1 MKVPLGAAEIRELIP
16 HRYPFL
22 LVDRIVELEPGVRA
36 VGIKNV
42 TQNEPF
48 FQGHFPDYPVMPG
61 VLIIEAMAQVGAVGV
76 MAGGEH
82 KEKLALFAGIDGVE
96 VPPAGG
102 ARRRSDH
109 GGGDRSPQGSGRA
122 GHGPGRGRRRAGLRG
137 PAHVRLRREGRG
149 RVIEAGRVA
158 VVTGGTRGIGRTIAM
173 RLAAEGANVAV
184 SYRSN
189 DEAAEETAA
198 SVRAEGVK
206 CAVFKGDVAS
216 PGDVQALFKGVSD
229 EFGRVDILVNNAG
242 ITRDNLMM
250 RMKED
255 EFDEVLRTNL
265 GGTYLCTRA
274 ALRPM
279 IRARWGRI
287 VNVSSVVGLVG
298 NAGQANYA
306 ASKAGIIGFTKSV
319 AREVAQRGI
328 TANTVAPG
336 YVETELT
343 GSLPEEV
350 KDQIRN
356 QVPMGRFGEAVEV
369 AEVVAFLAGEGA
381 GYVTGQTIAVD
392 GGMTMQ

>member
-1 MKVPLGAAEIRELIP
+1 
-16 HRYPFL
+16 
-22 LVDRIVELEPGVRA
+22 
-36 VGIKNV
+36 
-42 TQNEPF
+42 
-48 FQGHFPDYPVMPG
+48 
-61 VLIIEAMAQVGAVGV
+61 
-76 MAGGEH
+76 
-82 KEKLALFAGIDGVE
+82 
-96 VPPAGG
+96 
-102 ARRRSDH
+102 
-109 GGGDRSPQGSGRA
+109 
-122 GHGPGRGRRRAGLRG
+122 
-137 PAHVRLRREGRG
+137 
-149 RVIEAGRVA
+149 VIEAGRGA

-216 PGDVQALFKGVSD
+216 PADVQALFKGVSD
-229 EFGRVDILVNNAG
+229 VFGRVDILVNNAG

>member
-1 MKVPLGAAEIRELIP
+1 M
-16 HRYPFL
+16 
-22 LVDRIVELEPGVRA
+22 
-36 VGIKNV
+36 
-42 TQNEPF
+42 
-48 FQGHFPDYPVMPG
+48 
-61 VLIIEAMAQVGAVGV
+61 IE
-76 MAGGEH
+76 
-82 KEKLALFAGIDGVE
+82 
-96 VPPAGG
+96 
-102 ARRRSDH
+102 
-109 GGGDRSPQGSGRA
+109 
-122 GHGPGRGRRRAGLRG
+122 
-137 PAHVRLRREGRG
+137 RG
-149 RVIEAGRVA
+149 RVAI
-158 VVTGGTRGIGRTIAM
+158 VTGAGRGIGRAVAL
-173 RLAAEGANVAV
+173 RLAAEGASVAI

-189 DEAAEETAA
+189 DDAARETADA
-198 SVRAEGVK
+198 VREAGVE
-206 CAVFKGDVAS
+206 CEVFKGDVAS
-216 PGDVQALFKGVSD
+216 AEDVRALFEGVSAA
-229 EFGRVDILVNNAG
+229 FGRLDILVNNAG
-242 ITRDNLMM
+242 VTRDNLLM
-250 RMKED
+250 RMKEE

-328 TANTVAPG
+328 TANAVAPG

-343 GSLPEEV
+343 GSLPENV
-350 KDQIRN
+350 KEAIRT
-356 QVPMGRFGEAVEV
+356 QVPMGRFGEAEEV